1 MRCAAA
7 IAMSSLLLVAS
18 WAAWDNSSAALGALL
33 SENRGNRTALHHLRA
48 PAWVASPEIRGT
60 LGIVWSCLV
69 TLVACIY
76 TALHLNVPNRTGIW
90 DMALYKAK
98 WAAVGLF
105 VPEVLL
111 YIAVSQFFE
120 ARQLQTRMKALVRER
135 RSSQPGDPDEVC
147 RASSR
152 PAA

>member
-1 MRCAAA
+1 MLRRINLSVLALTLSTSAQ
-7 IAMSSLLLVAS
+7 ITTNPI
-18 WAAWDNSSAALGALL
+18 WAELERIHDNLP
-33 SENRGNRTALHHLRA
+33 ALHSTIA
-48 PAWVASPEIRGT
+48 PSWVSAPNMRGT
-60 LGIVWSCLV
+60 TSILYSCVL
-69 TLVACIY
+69 TLFACIY

-147 RASSR
+147 RASSG